1 MLHIRYNNQ
10 VPETSCEPKL
20 FGDLL
25 ALARHSWVLEMAQRL
40 EGLGYRDY
48 RRSDAII
55 LRWLRHGP
63 MPLSQLDH
71 ALGVSRQA
79 ARKLVDGLVVREF
92 ADVERDR
99 GDARRLNV
107 ALTANGR
114 EYARNVLDVVTE
126 LNRELE
132 GKLDPYDVVVAKA
145 VLRTVSNL
153 YGSE

>member
-1 MLHIRYNNQ
+1 M
-10 VPETSCEPKL
+10 PETSSAPKL

-25 ALARHSWVLEMAQRL
+25 ALARRNWVLEMTQRL
-40 EGLGYRDY
+40 EGLGYHDY

-63 MPLSQLDH
+63 MPLGQL
-71 ALGVSRQA
+71 AETLGVSRQA

-92 ADVERDR
+92 ALVERDH

-107 ALTANGR
+107 ELTTYGR
-114 EYARNVLDVVTE
+114 EYAHNVVDVVTA
-126 LNRELE
+126 LNSELE
-132 GKLDPYDVVVAKA
+132 GTLDPYDVVVAKA
-145 VLRTVSNL
+145 VLRTVSTL